1 MVNLFLSLTS
11 ACMGYQ
17 ERLSKAGTWDD
28 LSLYLQYWVG
38 QKVHS
43 GFSIRQYVLV
53 EESGAPPPMGLVS
66 SQRRIWGLTHCK
78 RVYWRWKNRQN
89 TSKEVGLT
97 KESSGPRG
105 VGCRIFQANFLHN
118 PGYPWLTDLT
128 DSCRLYNK
136 RLCCPRPSHN
146 SVCYN

>member
-1 MVNLFLSLTS
+1 
-11 ACMGYQ
+11 MGYQ

-66 SQRRIWGLTHCK
+66 SQRRI
-78 RVYWRWKNRQN
+78 
-89 TSKEVGLT
+89 
-97 KESSGPRG
+97 
-105 VGCRIFQANFLHN
+105 
-118 PGYPWLTDLT
+118 
-128 DSCRLYNK
+128 
-136 RLCCPRPSHN
+136 
-146 SVCYN
+146 